1 MAEVKHP
8 PGTLTSGSIAD
19 ELARPPGMLQVTVV
33 SPQGPVYQD
42 QARWVTVRAWNG
54 QLGIWP
60 RHAEMV
66 AALGSGLLRI
76 GQPDG
81 SLKMFALWGGF
92 LRVGDD
98 KVTILVDRAVGEDEV
113 DEAAAKRELD
123 ETLAALRHPKS
134 DEQFEELL
142 EKRRWC
148 QSQLRLV
155 R

>member
-8 PGTLTSGSIAD
+8 PGSLSSRSIAD
-19 ELARPPGMLQVTVV
+19 ELALPPGILQVTVV
-33 SPQGPVYQD
+33 SPQGPVYED

-66 AALGSGLLRI
+66 AALGAGLLRI

-81 SLKMFALWGGF
+81 SMRMFALWGGF

-98 KVTILVDRAVGEDEV
+98 KVTILVDRAVGADDV
-113 DEAAAKRELD
+113 DAAAAKRELD
-123 ETLAALRHPKS
+123 ETLESLRHPRT
-134 DEQFEELL
+134 DEEFEELL

-148 QSQLRLV
+148 ESQLRL
-155 R
+155 

>member
-1 MAEVKHP
+1 
-8 PGTLTSGSIAD
+8 
-19 ELARPPGMLQVTVV
+19 MLQVNVV
-33 SPQGPVYQD
+33 SPQGPVYEG

-54 QLGIWP
+54 QMGIWP

-76 GQPDG
+76 GHPDG
-81 SLKMFALWGGF
+81 TLRLFALWGGF

-98 KVTILVDRAVGEDEV
+98 KVMILVDRAVGQDDV
-113 DEAAAKRELD
+113 DEAAARRELD
-123 ETLAALRHPKS
+123 ETLAALRRPRS
-134 DEQFEELL
+134 DEEFEELL

-148 QSQLRLV
+148 ESQLRLV

>member
-8 PGTLTSGSIAD
+8 PGSLSSGSIAD
-19 ELARPPGMLQVTVV
+19 ELAHPPGILQVKVV
-33 SPQGPVYQD
+33 SPQGPVYAD

-66 AALGSGLLRI
+66 AALGAGLLRI
-76 GQPDG
+76 GRPDG
-81 SLKMFALWGGF
+81 SLRMFALWGGF

-98 KVTILVDRAVGEDEV
+98 KVTILVDRAVGAD
-113 DEAAAKRELD
+113 DANEARAKRELD
-123 ETLAALRHPKS
+123 ETLQALRHPRS
-134 DEQFEELL
+134 DEEFAELL

-148 QSQLRLV
+148 ESQLRLV

>member
-8 PGTLTSGSIAD
+8 PGTLSSGSIAD
-19 ELARPPGMLQVTVV
+19 ELAVPPGILQVVVV
-33 SPQGPVYQD
+33 SPQGPVCED

-54 QLGIWP
+54 QMGIWP
-60 RHAEMV
+60 RHAELV
-66 AALGSGLLRI
+66 AALGAGLLRI

-81 SLKMFALWGGF
+81 SMRKFALWGGF

-98 KVTILVDRAVGEDEV
+98 KVTILVDRAVGADEV
-113 DEAAAKRELD
+113 DEAAAKRDLD
-123 ETLAALRHPKS
+123 ETLEALRHPKS
-134 DEQFEELL
+134 DEEFGELI

-148 QSQLRLV
+148 ESQLRLV

>member
-1 MAEVKHP
+1 VAEVKHP
-8 PGTLTSGSIAD
+8 PGTLSTGSIAD
-19 ELARPPGMLQVTVV
+19 ELARPPGILQVTVV
-33 SPQGPVYQD
+33 SPQGPVYED

-66 AALGSGLLRI
+66 AALGAGLLRI

-81 SLKMFALWGGF
+81 SKRIFALWGGF

-98 KVTILVDRAVGEDEV
+98 KVTILVDRAVDADDV
-113 DEAAAKRELD
+113 DAAAAKKELD
-123 ETLAALRHPKS
+123 DTLESLRHPRS
-134 DEQFEELL
+134 DEEFAELL

-148 QSQLRLV
+148 ESQLRL
-155 R
+155 